1 MTILLS
7 CNSKDWGSVDASLHS
22 KYSSTKWRSL
32 IFCQLECGNQGCWSG
47 SGRIRP
53 IYPGPRFSLG
63 FKIFNMKNLHKIRIF
78 CSVSF
83 LYFEVSR
90 VWIQDPKSNS
100 ISVPYYVV
108 TDMDLPLCTVYGG
121 KLLETPFLNIYW
133 MSCSFST
140 YSISETVTYPI
151 NFKGCGDCF
160 KITV

>member
-22 KYSSTKWRSL
+22 NYSSTKWRSL

-53 IYPGPRFSLG
+53 IYPGPGVSLG

-108 TDMDLPLCTVYGG
+108 TDMDLPLCIWWKVTGNPIFEY
-121 KLLETPFLNIYW
+121 LLCVMFVQYI
-133 MSCSFST
+133 FD
-140 YSISETVTYPI
+140 
-151 NFKGCGDCF
+151 FGDGDLPNKF
-160 KITV
+160 

>member
-53 IYPGPRFSLG
+53 IYPGPGFSLG

-108 TDMDLPLCTVYGG
+108 TYMDLPPCMV
-121 KLLETPFLNIYW
+121 ESYW
-133 MSCSFST
+133 KPHFWI
-140 YSISETVTYPI
+140 SIECHVRSVHIRFRRRWLTQ
-151 NFKGCGDCF
+151 
-160 KITV
+160 